1 MAVSQRDGTKN
12 TIKEE
17 DESLQYKEIQFGKDE
32 NKISITLLNE
42 MMEQRLAGMISSPLF
57 KENIAIVITENP
69 EDDDYSFACL
79 GCGKDGAAP
88 RVAMTKELYDERKIE
103 TPMAKTVVLHE
114 VGHYYNSDIGN
125 NEDNSDER
133 RRKLVANNEVCL
145 KEIKADAF
153 AVEYL
158 GKETVIS
165 GLETLKHRIL
175 DAYKDYDEESVEL
188 LIKEIDIRINIILK
202 EELR

>member
-1 MAVSQRDGTKN
+1 M
-12 TIKEE
+12 
-17 DESLQYKEIQFGKDE
+17 QYTEYEYGVGE
-32 NKISITLLNE
+32 NKITITLLDE
-42 MMEQRLAGMISSPLF
+42 TMGKGLMGMISAPIF
-57 KENIAIVITENP
+57 KENIAFVVSEAP
-69 EDDDYSFACL
+69 DSDDYTFACL

-88 RVAMTKELYDERKIE
+88 RVAMTKELYDELKIE

-133 RRKLVANNEVCL
+133 RRDLVTQNKVCQ

-158 GKETVIS
+158 GKETVIV

-175 DAYKDYDEESVEL
+175 DVYKDYDEESVEL
-188 LIKEIDIRINIILK
+188 SVKEIEIRLSHIKEMEVEN
-202 EELR
+202 E